1 MYQTSNN
8 TKEEYTVH
16 GGPMWKESGALR
28 RGLTKF
34 LI

>member
-1 MYQTSNN
+1 MSQTSDN

-16 GGPMWKESGALR
+16 GSSMWKEKGALR